1 MDTAAQSGNADRRF
15 VRKAMKAPMLE
26 AEHELNLAR
35 RWRDEEDE
43 RALHE
48 LTTAYMRLV
57 ISMASKFRHYGLPL
71 ADLVQEGNVG
81 LMQAAARFEPAR
93 EVRFSTYAAWWIR
106 SSIQDYVLRNWSIVR
121 TGTTAAQK
129 SLFFNLR
136 RLRAKIDD
144 TGDAVMTAENKKW
157 VSEHLGVPER
167 DVETMASRL
176 SASDRSL
183 NAPLATDGDAQ
194 WQDLLPDESATPD
207 QIVMEERDNAKRKE
221 WIAEALQVLNAR
233 ETLII
238 TERRLSEDTVTLE
251 VLGQRLGISKER
263 VRQIEHQ
270 ALNKLRKTLTKMVGD
285 PNKAGLI
292 PAV

>member
-1 MDTAAQSGNADRRF
+1 MNTASQSGNADRRF
-15 VRKAMKAPMLE
+15 VSKAMKAPMLDS
-26 AEHELNLAR
+26 EHERDLAQ
-35 RWRDEEDE
+35 RWRDDEDE
-43 RALHE
+43 GALHE

-136 RLRAKIDD
+136 RLRARIDD
-144 TGDAVMTAENKKW
+144 TGDAVMTAANKKW
-157 VSEHLGVPER
+157 VSDHLGVPER

-183 NAPLATDGDAQ
+183 NAPLAADGDGQ
-194 WQDLLPDESATPD
+194 WQDLLPDTGATPD
-207 QIVMEERDNAKRKE
+207 QIVMDARDTAKRKQ
-221 WIAEALQVLNAR
+221 WIAEALLVLNTR

-251 VLGQRLGISKER
+251 TLGQRLGISKER
-263 VRQIEHQ
+263 VRQIEHA
-270 ALNKLRKTLTKMVGD
+270 ALGKLRQTLTKMVGD
-285 PNKAGLI
+285 PDTAGLI